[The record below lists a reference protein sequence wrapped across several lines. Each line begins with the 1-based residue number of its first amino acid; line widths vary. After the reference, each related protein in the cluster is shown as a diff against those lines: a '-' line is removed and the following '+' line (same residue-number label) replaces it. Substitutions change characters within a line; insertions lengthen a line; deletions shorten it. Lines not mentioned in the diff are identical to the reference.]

1 MKFVLSKSELFD
13 VEPRVRLFL
22 KREGDTVDLMAQKEG
37 CSAFYILT
45 FHQSGVIRRPECVP
59 EDIGFAVDSQGRIE
73 IE

>member
-1 MKFVLSKSELFD
+1 MKYVLDKSEFYET
-13 VEPRVRLFL
+13 EPRVRLFL
-22 KREGDTVDLMAQKEG
+22 RREGETVDLIAQKEG

-45 FHQSGVIRRPECVP
+45 FHQSGVISRPECVP